1 MKKVTFGI
9 LAALMM
15 ASCDSNEDRPS
26 VVEMPEEGIAARLT
40 LSLPTA
46 GSRSETVTP
55 DDNTNSDAGYEIG
68 QDSENHIN
76 SVLIVLADQVQNG
89 TSVGYEF
96 IAFAQ
101 ADATEDN
108 SDGTTLP
115 KFTVRIKSPEILAKE
130 KQEIFVFA
138 FCNPT
143 ADIMAKVE
151 TWKAKDPIN
160 FKELN
165 ASLNENAPIWMSN
178 NFLMTNRDL
187 CSKELP
193 AKEVMQKS
201 DIKNPIDLGTVKVQR
216 AAVRFDF
223 ESTTAKDETKPN
235 FYPVR
240 SVYDETVTEGYVE
253 LVGMSLFNMS
263 KTFNYLPMMSAK
275 SDWSN
280 FVVCQRENSTN
291 WVVSTNEV
299 FKLGYTGGD
308 ASSYFDF
315 AMSAPGFAP
324 GNADYTMISS
334 LTTDDKDENWQPG
347 VGTSY
352 KIWRYATENTIPG
365 INNQLHGITT
375 GVIFKGY
382 LRGGNDTKL
391 NEMLRSGKVLYAY
404 EGHIYGDKDQLKAK
418 AEEAPTTTLAALY
431 AELFTANNMD
441 DNGDLKSTLEDGFT
455 IYRPETVT
463 AGTDI
468 VYPCYYYYYNR
479 HDNNGDPINMGQMEF
494 AVVRNNVYKLKVNT
508 INEFGHPGDPGDDPD
523 PEKPED
529 PDESPKTYFQL
540 SVQALP
546 WVVRVN
552 TIDF

>member
-26 VVEMPEEGIAARLT
+26 VIEMPEEGIAARLT

-46 GSRSETVTP
+46 GSRSVTVTP

-76 SVLIVLADQVQNG
+76 SVLIVLADRVQNG
-89 TSVGYEF
+89 TGVDYKF

-108 SDGTTLP
+108 SDGANLP
-115 KFTVRIKSPEILAKE
+115 KFTVRIKSPEILAKAE
-130 KQEIFVFA
+130 QEIFVFA
-138 FCNPT
+138 YCNPT
-143 ADIMAKVE
+143 TDIMSKVE
-151 TWKAKDPIN
+151 TLQVGASFTD
-160 FKELN
+160 FN
-165 ASLNENAPIWMSN
+165 ASLDANAPIWMAN

-193 AKEVMQKS
+193 TEDEMKRS
-201 DIKNPIDLGTVKVQR
+201 DIKKPIDLGTVKVQR
-216 AAVRFDF
+216 AAARFDF
-223 ESTTAKDETKPN
+223 ESTTVKDEAKPN

-240 SVYDETVTEGYVE
+240 SVYNEETIEGYVE
-253 LVGMSLFNMS
+253 LVGMSLINMS
-263 KTFNYLPMMSAK
+263 KTFNYLPMMSANA
-275 SDWSN
+275 DWSN
-280 FVVCQRENSTN
+280 PVVCERENTTN
-291 WVVSTNEV
+291 WVVSTDYA
-299 FKLGYTGGD
+299 FKSTYTSGD
-308 ASSYFDF
+308 ASKEFDF
-315 AMSAPGFAP
+315 AMSAPDFAP
-324 GNADYTMISS
+324 GNADYTMLSS

-347 VGTSY
+347 AGTSY

-375 GVIFKGY
+375 GVIFQGY
-382 LRGGNDTKL
+382 LRGEAGSDLET
-391 NEMLRSGKVLYAY
+391 MLRSGKVLYAY
-404 EGHIYGDKDQLKAK
+404 EGHIYGDKDAIKAK

-431 AELFTANNMD
+431 NELFTADNMD
-441 DNGDLKSTLEDGFT
+441 ANGDLKSTKEDGFT
-455 IYRPETVT
+455 IYRPKTV
-463 AGTDI
+463 GSEN

-479 HDNNGDPINMGQMEF
+479 HDNNGDAIVMGQMEF

>member
-26 VVEMPEEGIAARLT
+26 VIEMPEEGIAARLT

-46 GSRSETVTP
+46 GSRSETVDP
-55 DDNTNSDAGYEIG
+55 DDNTNSNAGYEIG

-89 TSVGYEF
+89 TGVDYKF

-108 SDGTTLP
+108 SDGANLP
-115 KFTVRIKSPEILAKE
+115 KFTVRIKSPEILAKAE
-130 KQEIFVFA
+130 QEIFVFA
-138 FCNPT
+138 YCNPT
-143 ADIMAKVE
+143 ADIMSKVE
-151 TWKAKDPIN
+151 TLQVGASFTD
-160 FKELN
+160 FN
-165 ASLNENAPIWMSN
+165 ASLDANAPIWMAN

-193 AKEVMQKS
+193 TEDEMKRS
-201 DIKNPIDLGTVKVQR
+201 DIKKPIDLGTVKVQR
-216 AAVRFDF
+216 AAARFDF
-223 ESTTAKDETKPN
+223 ESTTVKDGAKPN

-240 SVYDETVTEGYVE
+240 SVYNEETIEGYVE
-253 LVGMSLFNMS
+253 LVGMSLINMS
-263 KTFNYLPMMSAK
+263 KTFNYLPMMSANAN
-275 SDWSN
+275 WSN
-280 FVVCQRENSTN
+280 PVVCERENTNN
-291 WVVSTNEV
+291 WVVSTDYD
-299 FKLGYTGGD
+299 FKSTYTRGD

-324 GNADYTMISS
+324 GNANYTMLSS
-334 LTTDDKDENWQPG
+334 LTDNDNDENWQPG
-347 VGTSY
+347 SEGSTNY

-375 GVIFKGY
+375 GVIFQGY
-382 LRGGNDTKL
+382 LRGEAGSDLET
-391 NEMLRSGKVLYAY
+391 MLRSGKVLYAY

-431 AELFTANNMD
+431 NELFTADNMD
-441 DNGDLKSTLEDGFT
+441 TNGDLKSTVEDGFT
-455 IYRPETVT
+455 IYRPKTV
-463 AGTDI
+463 GSEN

-479 HDNNGDPINMGQMEF
+479 HDNNGDAIVMGQMEF
-494 AVVRNNVYKLKVNT
+494 AVVRNNVYKLKVNS

>member
-15 ASCDSNEDRPS
+15 ASCDSNEDSPS

-68 QDSENHIN
+68 QASENHIN
-76 SVLIVLADQVQNG
+76 SVLIVLADSVKTG
-89 TSVGYEF
+89 TGVDYKF

-101 ADATEDN
+101 ADATEENADAN
-108 SDGTTLP
+108 SSSLP
-115 KFTVRIKSPEILAKE
+115 KFTVRIKSPEILAKA
-130 KQEIFVFA
+130 KQKIFVFA
-138 FCNPT
+138 YCNPT
-143 ADIMAKVE
+143 ADIMNQVE
-151 TWKAKDPIN
+151 G
-160 FKELN
+160 LQVG
-165 ASLNENAPIWMSN
+165 ASFTGFSTSLDENAPIWMAN

-193 AKEVMQKS
+193 DVEEMRRSTV
-201 DIKNPIDLGTVKVQR
+201 KNPVNLGTVKVQR

-240 SVYDETVTEGYVE
+240 SVYDAEAIEGHVE

-263 KTFNYLPMMSAK
+263 KTFNYLPMMSANA
-275 SDWSN
+275 DWSN
-280 FVVCQRENSTN
+280 PVVCERENSNN
-291 WVVSTNEV
+291 WVVSTNYD
-299 FKLGYTGGD
+299 FKSTYTNGD
-308 ASSYFDF
+308 ASTYFDF
-315 AMSAPGFAP
+315 ATSAPDFAP

-334 LTTDDKDENWQPG
+334 LTADDKDENWQPG

-365 INNQLHGITT
+365 SDEQLHGITT
-375 GVIFKGY
+375 GVLFQGY
-382 LRGGNDTKL
+382 LRGKAGSDLDK
-391 NEMLRSGKVLYAY
+391 MLLSGKVLYAY

-431 AELFTANNMD
+431 AKLFTADNMD
-441 DNGDLKSTLEDGFT
+441 DNGDLKSTIEDGFT
-455 IYRPETVT
+455 IYRPVTV
-463 AGTDI
+463 GSEN

-479 HDNNGDPINMGQMEF
+479 HDDNDDAINMGQMEF
-494 AVVRNNVYKLKVNT
+494 AVVRNNVYKLKINS
-508 INEFGHPGDPGDDPD
+508 INEFGHPGKPGDDPD
-523 PEKPED
+523 PEKPGD

>member
-46 GSRSETVTP
+46 GSRSETVAP

-68 QDSENHIN
+68 QASENHIN

-89 TSVGYEF
+89 TGVDYNF

-101 ADATEDN
+101 ADATENNAD
-108 SDGTTLP
+108 DGSSLP
-115 KFTVRIKSPEILAKE
+115 KFTVRIKSPEILAKAG
-130 KQEIFVFA
+130 KKVYVFA

-143 ADIMAKVE
+143 ADIVAKVE
-151 TWKAKDPIN
+151 TWKAKEPIN
-160 FKELN
+160 FEKLN
-165 ASLNENAPIWMSN
+165 ASLSDDTPIWMAN

-193 AKEVMQKS
+193 EEKEMQNS
-201 DIKNPIDLGTVKVQR
+201 TIKNPIDLGTVKVQR

-235 FYPVR
+235 FYPVS
-240 SVYDETVTEGYVE
+240 SVYDATKIEGYVE

-263 KTFNYLPMMSAK
+263 KTFNYLPMMSANA
-275 SDWSN
+275 DWKN
-280 FVVCQRENSTN
+280 PVVCERENSNN
-291 WVVSTNEV
+291 WVLSTNYDI
-299 FKLGYTGGD
+299 KSTYTGGD
-308 ASSYFDF
+308 VSKEFDF
-315 AMSAPGFAP
+315 ATSVPGFAP

-334 LTTDDKDENWQPG
+334 LTADDYDDNWQPSKD
-347 VGTSY
+347 TSY

-365 INNQLHGITT
+365 KDEQLHGITT
-375 GVIFKGY
+375 GVLFKGY
-382 LRGGNDTKL
+382 LRGKAGSDLDK
-391 NEMLRSGKVLYAY
+391 MLLSGKVLYAY

-431 AELFTANNMD
+431 AELFTADNMD
-441 DNGDLKSTLEDGFT
+441 ANGDLKSTIEDGFT
-455 IYRPETVT
+455 IYRPETV
-463 AGTDI
+463 GSEN

-479 HDNNGDPINMGQMEF
+479 HDDNKNPIEMGQMEF
-494 AVVRNNVYKLKVNT
+494 AVVRNNVYKLKINT
-508 INEFGHPGDPGDDPD
+508 INEFGHPGKPGDDPD
-523 PEKPED
+523 SEKPGD